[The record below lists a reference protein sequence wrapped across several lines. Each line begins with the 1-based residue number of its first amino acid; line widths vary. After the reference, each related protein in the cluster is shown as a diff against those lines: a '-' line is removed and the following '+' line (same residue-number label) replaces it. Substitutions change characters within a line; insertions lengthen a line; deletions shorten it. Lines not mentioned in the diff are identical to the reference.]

1 MGTPQ
6 CGHRSAYVLKL
17 SSNGDFV
24 WVKSF
29 GVNSVTF
36 SNIVLA
42 PQENVIITGSFSGT
56 VDFGPDE
63 VRNDDT
69 LIAGTRTDDGGDQT
83 DVFVLKYSQS
93 TLSTIMPNHPH
104 KVVAYPNPSTGAF
117 AIDLGKE
124 VAKVQLRVFNMFG
137 QAVAETTHKQVSEIP
152 LTIAGAVGLY
162 WVELET
168 SDGKAVFS
176 LVKK

>member
-1 MGTPQ
+1 MTAQGGFSWATVVGGP
-6 CGHRSAYVLKL
+6 SEDFL
-17 SSNGDFV
+17 SLIE
-24 WVKSF
+24 SF
-29 GVNSVTF
+29 LIDSGGN
-36 SNIVLA
+36 L
-42 PQENVIITGSFSGT
+42 IITGSFSGT
-56 VDFGPDE
+56 VDFDPDE

-162 WVELET
+162 WVEVET